1 MLRTQNFKVVRNR
14 MQFRCP
20 LCGVKRSVSVS
31 PSIRRKSMRCHKCG
45 EIIKCALNRRI
56 YPRELLSGKMI
67 MVIPGGVE
75 IDAFL
80 SDKSAGG
87 AGFDLAIADIRRNRI
102 STGQEVRFRCS
113 WSPMLLGNSRF
124 IIVNIQGQR
133 IGVKRI
139 TKGGF

>member
-1 MLRTQNFKVVRNR
+1 
-14 MQFRCP
+14 
-20 LCGVKRSVSVS
+20 
-31 PSIRRKSMRCHKCG
+31 
-45 EIIKCALNRRI
+45 
-56 YPRELLSGKMI
+56 MI

-75 IDAFL
+75 VDAFL

-87 AGFDLAIADIRRNRI
+87 AGFDLAITDIRRNRI

-133 IGVKRI
+133 IGVKRV

>member
-20 LCGVKRSVSVS
+20 ICGVKRSLSV
-31 PSIRRKSMRCHKCG
+31 PSGIRKKNLRCHKCG
-45 EIIKCALNRRI
+45 EMVKCALNRRV

-67 MVIPGGVE
+67 MVTPEGTEVDVFI
-75 IDAFL
+75 

-87 AGFDLAIADIRRNRI
+87 AGFDLSITDIRRNRI
-102 STGQEVRFRCS
+102 ATGIEVRFRCS
-113 WSPMLLGNSRF
+113 WSPLLVGNSRF
-124 IIVNIQGQR
+124 VIVNIKGQR

-139 TKGGF
+139 VRGGF